1 MTTTIDQLK
10 IWMEIPYENEHVEF
24 KEAKEQFDQ
33 GKLIKYCVALANEGG
48 GKFILG
54 VTNRRPRT
62 VVGTKAYQSLKKIEV
77 MLYDTLKLH
86 VESEELNHPE
96 GRVVIFHIPSRPV
109 GTALN
114 YHGSYY
120 MRVGDE
126 LVAMTWDKIKQIVA
140 EDTSAFLS
148 QTAMGDL
155 EAEKIT
161 TLLDTQ
167 SYFDFL
173 KLPYPS
179 TREAMLEKFVGEKLI
194 NKIGARYEITN
205 LGAILFAKQL
215 QEFDKLAYKA
225 PRVVV
230 YEGTDKLRTRLDK
243 TESKG
248 YAVGFDG
255 LLGLINSQVPANEVI
270 GRALRENIRMFPEI
284 AIRELVA
291 NALIHQ
297 DFNETG
303 ISVMVEIYK
312 DRVEISNPGKP
323 SIQPERFIDEYQ
335 SRNEKLANLM
345 RRMGICEE
353 KGSGI
358 DKVIKSSEVFQLPAP
373 DFRVSEKRT
382 IAVLFAHQD
391 FEKMDSRDRI
401 RACYQHCCLRYVM
414 NQRMTN
420 QSLRERFKLPEKRAE
435 TVSRIIRDTL
445 NANKIKMADKNTSSM
460 RYRNYVPYWA

>member
-1 MTTTIDQLK
+1 MTTLDQLK
-10 IWMEIPYENEHVEF
+10 VWMEVPYENEHIEF
-24 KEAKEQFDQ
+24 KEAKEQYDQ
-33 GKLIKYCVALANEGG
+33 DKLIKYCVALANEGG
-48 GKFILG
+48 GKLILG
-54 VTNRRPRT
+54 VTNRRPRN
-62 VVGTKAYQSLKKIEV
+62 VVGTNAFQNPKKIEV
-77 MLYDTLKLH
+77 TLYDTLKIH
-86 VESEELNHPE
+86 IESEELIHPD

-114 YHGSYY
+114 YQGSYY

-148 QTAMGDL
+148 QIAMTDL
-155 EAEKIT
+155 DAENVVS
-161 TLLDTQ
+161 LLDTQ

-179 TREAMLEKFVGEKLI
+179 TREAVLDKFISEKLI
-194 NKIGARYEITN
+194 NRINQRYEITN

-215 QEFDKLAYKA
+215 QSFEKLSNKA

-230 YEGTDKLRTRLDK
+230 YDGTDKLNTKLDK
-243 TESKG
+243 TGAKG

-255 LLGLINSQVPANEVI
+255 LLEFINSQVPANEVI
-270 GRALRENIRMFPEI
+270 GRAIRENVRMFPEI

-303 ISVMVEIYK
+303 MSVMIEIYK
-312 DRVEISNPGKP
+312 DRIEISNPGKP
-323 SIQPERFIDEYQ
+323 FISPERFIDEYK

-353 KGSGI
+353 KGSGV
-358 DKVIKSSEVFQLPAP
+358 DKVINSSEVFQLPPP

-382 IAVLFAHQD
+382 IAIVFAHQD
-391 FEKMDSRDRI
+391 FEKMNNSDRI

-414 NQRMTN
+414 NERMTN
-420 QSLRERFKLPEKRAE
+420 QSLRERFKLPEKKAE
-435 TVSRIIRDTL
+435 TVSRIIRDAL
-445 NANKIKMADKNTSSM
+445 GANKIKLADEKATSM
-460 RYRNYVPYWA
+460 RYRSYLPYWA